1 MPRISWINT
10 GSSYRRMEGDIVN
23 IPTVPPGIYEVQLDL
38 SGWSL
43 QRTADSFVFPYKV
56 YHLQREFLDHV
67 KNTYKALNGNIGVLF
82 NGTRGTGKSVSAKIL
97 ANELNLP
104 VIIVKSMG
112 DNNDGQI
119 SYLSSFNFDCI
130 FFFDEFEKQFNERD
144 CSILQFMDGVY
155 TSEYRRIFLLTTNDL
170 TVNENLLS
178 RPSRI
183 RYVREFGNLEKE
195 IVDEYLE
202 DNLKDKSFKKE
213 LMDYVDTLTIST
225 IDILKSIVE
234 EVNIHG
240 MEQFLKIKKSFNVST
255 AVYNYRVIRGYINTS
270 IVDKVHYNVNKF
282 IDEAGRYDKRWQL
295 SQERDVALSMCKN
308 DSERKKVIEEF
319 NALSRY
325 EASMDRCTIDDVDKA
340 WDKLI
345 PNKDEFDG
353 ETVIAVDREKKV
365 VVTLNE
371 SYFGF
376 YFITNPDEKP
386 SLYKERKFVN
396 YDYLM

>member
-1 MPRISWINT
+1 
-10 GSSYRRMEGDIVN
+10 
-23 IPTVPPGIYEVQLDL
+23 
-38 SGWSL
+38 
-43 QRTADSFVFPYKV
+43 
-56 YHLQREFLDHV
+56 V
-67 KNTYKALNGNIGVLF
+67 KNTYKAINGNIGVLF

-183 RYVREFGNLEKE
+183 RYVREFGNLERE
-195 IVDEYLE
+195 IVEEYLN
-202 DNLKDKSFKKE
+202 DNLIDQSCKDE
-213 LMDYVDTLTIST
+213 LIDYVDTLTIST

-240 MEQFLKIKKSFNVST
+240 IEQFLKIKKSFNVAT
-255 AVYNYRVIRGYINTS
+255 AVYNYRVIRGYINTR
-270 IVDKVHYNVNKF
+270 IVEKIQYNVDKF

-295 SQERDVALSMCKN
+295 GQERDTALSMCKN
-308 DSERKKVIEEF
+308 DAERKKVIEEF
-319 NALSRY
+319 NALLRY
-325 EASMDRCTIDDVDKA
+325 EASLDRESIDDEDKA
-340 WDKLI
+340 WDKLV
-345 PNKDEFDG
+345 PNKDEFNG
-353 ETVIAVDREKKV
+353 ELVIGVDKEKKV
-365 VVTLNE
+365 VVTLDNE
-371 SYFGF
+371 YFGF
-376 YFITNPDEKP
+376 YFIMNPDEKP
-386 SLYKERKFVN
+386 SLYKERKFS